1 MFTIQA
7 PTLKGEI
14 KKARASN
21 YTWQRVISEFIDN
34 SNDVLIKS
42 EQSQKVIQIKLNLD
56 TNDTLHSICISDNFI
71 EGIKDHNIWSWTYER
86 NREKE
91 DCGEF
96 GTGFKSGSVNIASE
110 LLVLTRADNEYTR
123 MRAEWDEMSIRN
135 DYTPTSDTIPE
146 SDYKV
151 YHPFDVGSTFVLK
164 QLIKANLPPD
174 VDYIRDE
181 LVSHISVVYK
191 KLLKMNKD
199 INIYVDDILINHKS
213 VLNEM
218 DSKKIHM
225 DEKIPKSMIYVYK
238 NKDKYVPIVMNGSN
252 YHKIKFKDENM
263 RKKPNGNLNI
273 ADMRGAAN
281 GAEIVNISHYNNRD
295 EYILIDVMF
304 MESRCIYHYCKE
316 WLLNDKERPDPNGNI
331 SLIRKNRILS
341 DKCSAIHYRGDSYAT
356 YQYHELTYNDRRMD
370 NPLGV
375 QFNKNTDNKIQSEE
389 LEAAILWTQKLHE
402 KTIMTNEGNCGQ
414 GHKKHMD
421 VIQKKYNSFKM
432 KLQLNI
438 LSELFNTWKT
448 SVNWEEYDKKV
459 KQRQIIEQTLDE
471 LDKSTNVE
479 LNDTTEI
486 DEVCSETGN
495 SVLSYFS
502 VSSELQSTQPNEN
515 VDGVNDTLE
524 VLTNDNGDNDGID
537 ESEKNEINES
547 IEKSV
552 QDMTDEE
559 IIRYVSDENTNP
571 TLEEIKYIINRGDG
585 NIDDH
590 EENQDLCELFENE
603 RQAMDGIGFAFE
615 FCPDFA
621 RYLLNDYL

>member
-42 EQSQKVIQIKLNLD
+42 IQDLKIIQIKLNLD
-56 TNDTLHSICISDNFI
+56 TNDNLCSICISDNFT
-71 EGIKDHNIWSWTYER
+71 EGIKDHSIWSWTYER
-86 NREKE
+86 DREEE

-110 LLVLTRADNEYTR
+110 LLVLTLSDNKYTR
-123 MRAEWDEMSIRN
+123 MRAEWDEMAIRD
-135 DYTPTSDTIPE
+135 DYTPISDSINE
-146 SDYKV
+146 SDYKI
-151 YHPFDVGSTFVLK
+151 YHPFDFGSTFVLK
-164 QLIKANLPPD
+164 HLIKENLPSD
-174 VDYIRDE
+174 IDYIRVE
-181 LVSHISVVYK
+181 LLSHISVVYK
-191 KLLKMNKD
+191 KLLKTNKD
-199 INIYVDDILINHKS
+199 INIYVDDILINHKT

-218 DSKKIHM
+218 GSKKIHKR
-225 DEKIPKSMIYVYK
+225 EKIPKSEIHVYK
-238 NKDKYVPIVMNGSN
+238 NKDKYIPVVMNGMH

-273 ADMRGAAN
+273 ADMRGATH

-295 EYILIDVMF
+295 EYTLIDVLL

-341 DKCSAIHYRGDSYAT
+341 DKCTAIHYRGDSYAT
-356 YQYHELTYNDRRMD
+356 YQYHELTYHDRRMD

-375 QFNKNTDNKIQSEE
+375 QFNKNTDNKIQSED

-402 KTIMTNEGNCGQ
+402 KIIMTNEGNCGQ

-421 VIQKKYNSFKM
+421 MIQKKYNSFKM
-432 KLQLNI
+432 KLQSNI
-438 LSELFNTWKT
+438 LNELFNTWKT
-448 SVNWEEYDKKV
+448 SVNWEEYGKKV
-459 KQRQIIEQTLDE
+459 KEQLIIEQTLDE
-471 LDKSTNVE
+471 STNLE
-479 LNDTTEI
+479 SIDTTEI
-486 DEVCSETGN
+486 DDACSETGN

-502 VSSELQSTQPNEN
+502 VGSELQSTQPNEN
-515 VDGVNDTLE
+515 LDNVNDTLE
-524 VLTNDNGDNDGID
+524 VQTNDNVLVG
-537 ESEKNEINES
+537 EPVNES
-547 IEKSV
+547 VEKLV
-552 QDMTDEE
+552 QEMTDEE
-559 IIRYVSDENTNP
+559 IIGYVSDENTNP
-571 TLEEIKYIINRGDG
+571 TLEEIKYIINRGEG
-585 NIDDH
+585 IIGGHDDNP
-590 EENQDLCELFENE
+590 ELYELFENE
-603 RQAMDGIGFAFE
+603 RQAMDGIAFAFE

-621 RYLLNDYL
+621 RYILRDYL

>member
-42 EQSQKVIQIKLNLD
+42 IQDLKIIQIKLNLD
-56 TNDTLHSICISDNFI
+56 TNDNLCSICISDNFI

-86 NREKE
+86 NREEE

-110 LLVLTRADNEYTR
+110 LLILTQDDNGYTR
-123 MRAEWDEMSIRN
+123 MRAEWDEMAIRN
-135 DYTPTSDTIPE
+135 DYTPSSDSINE
-146 SDYKV
+146 SDYKI
-151 YHPFDVGSTFVLK
+151 YHPFDFGSTFVLK

-174 VDYIRDE
+174 VAYIRAE
-181 LVSHISVVYK
+181 LLSHISVVYK
-191 KLLKMNKD
+191 KLLKANKD
-199 INIYVDDILINHKS
+199 ISIYVDDIRINHKT

-218 DSKKIHM
+218 SSKKIHNG
-225 DEKIPKSMIYVYK
+225 EKIPKSEIYVYK
-238 NKDKYVPIVMNGSN
+238 DKDKYVPIVYNGSN

-273 ADMRGAAN
+273 ADMRGSTY

-295 EYILIDVMF
+295 EYTLIDILI

-316 WLLNDKERPDPNGNI
+316 WLLNDIERPDPNGNI

-341 DKCSAIHYRGDSYAT
+341 DKCTAIHYRGDSYAT
-356 YQYHELTYNDRRMD
+356 YQYHELTYHDRRMD

-402 KTIMTNEGNCGQ
+402 KIIMTNEGNCGQ

-421 VIQKKYNSFKM
+421 MIQKNYNSLKM
-432 KLQLNI
+432 KLKSNI
-438 LSELFNTWKT
+438 LSELFNAWKT
-448 SVNWEEYDKKV
+448 SINWEEYGKKV
-459 KQRQIIEQTLDE
+459 KEQLIIEQTLE
-471 LDKSTNVE
+471 LSE
-479 LNDTTEI
+479 SNDTTEI
-486 DEVCSETGN
+486 DEVCSETDN

-502 VSSELQSTQPNEN
+502 VASELQSEQPNEN
-515 VDGVNDTLE
+515 MDNDTLE
-524 VLTNDNGDNDGID
+524 VQTTDNISVD
-537 ESEKNEINES
+537 ESVNES

-552 QDMTDEE
+552 RDMTDEE

-571 TLEEIKYIINRGDG
+571 TLEEIKYIINRGEGIIDG
-585 NIDDH
+585 HDDNP
-590 EENQDLCELFENE
+590 ELYELFENE

-615 FCPDFA
+615 FCPDFT
-621 RYLLNDYL
+621 RYLLKDYV

>member
-42 EQSQKVIQIKLNLD
+42 IQDLKIVQIKLNLD
-56 TNDTLHSICISDNFI
+56 TNDNLCSICISDNFT

-86 NREKE
+86 NREEE

-110 LLVLTRADNEYTR
+110 LLVLTLSDNKYTR
-123 MRAEWDEMSIRN
+123 MRAEWDEMAIRN
-135 DYTPTSDTIPE
+135 DYTPASDSISE
-146 SDYKV
+146 SDYRI
-151 YHPFDVGSTFVLK
+151 YHPFDFGSTFVLK
-164 QLIKANLPPD
+164 QLIKENLPSD
-174 VDYIRDE
+174 VDYIRAE
-181 LVSHISVVYK
+181 LLSHISVVYK
-191 KLLKMNKD
+191 KLLKVNKD
-199 INIYVDDILINHKS
+199 INIYVDDILINHKT

-225 DEKIPKSMIYVYK
+225 GEKIPKSEIHVYK
-238 NKDKYVPIVMNGSN
+238 NKDKYVPVVMNGMN

-273 ADMRGAAN
+273 ADMRGATH

-295 EYILIDVMF
+295 EYTLIDVLL

-341 DKCSAIHYRGDSYAT
+341 DKCTAIHYRGDSYAT

-402 KTIMTNEGNCGQ
+402 KIIMTNEGNCGQ

-421 VIQKKYNSFKM
+421 KIQKNYNSFKM

-448 SVNWEEYDKKV
+448 SVNWEEYGGKV
-459 KQRQIIEQTLDE
+459 KEQIIIEQTLDE
-471 LDKSTNVE
+471 SSNTA
-479 LNDTTEI
+479 EI
-486 DEVCSETGN
+486 DDTCSETDN

-502 VSSELQSTQPNEN
+502 VEPQQNEN
-515 VDGVNDTLE
+515 VYAVNDTLE
-524 VLTNDNGDNDGID
+524 VQENNDLD
-537 ESEKNEINES
+537 NES
-547 IEKSV
+547 DNESLEKSV

-559 IIRYVSDENTNP
+559 IIRYVSDEDTNP
-571 TLEEIKYIINRGDG
+571 TLEEIKYIINRGEGIIDG
-585 NIDDH
+585 HDDNP
-590 EENQDLCELFENE
+590 ELYELFENE

-621 RYLLNDYL
+621 RYLLKDYL